1 MDAPRTSSATAAGP
15 IEPLTGATFDALVVR
30 GDGPIV
36 VEFMSYGCS
45 HCRAL
50 EPVLLQVAGALVHRV
65 RVMRVNVAVDA
76 DLAAAYRVRVTPT
89 LVSFLDG
96 GEIARVEGPRP
107 AFASLS
113 TTVTRPFDER
123 DADR

>member
-1 MDAPRTSSATAAGP
+1 MNAAHMPAATVAGP
-15 IEPLTGATFDALVVR
+15 IETVTGATFDALVVR

-50 EPVLLQVAGALVHRV
+50 EPVLLQVADALAHRV

-76 DLAAAYRVRVTPT
+76 EVAAAYGIRVTPT
-89 LVSFLDG
+89 LVAILDG

-107 AFASLS
+107 VFSSLLTS
-113 TTVTRPFDER
+113 VTRPFDEPDVAR
-123 DADR
+123 